1 MKKIAIA
8 FYFLATIALLTFCVQ
23 CKKEPVCELILRI
36 HKTNTGIDTADVLP
50 NAYVRVGLEDN
61 YADFAKAEGYTDK
74 NGVFTHTFKYEAL
87 LEVAVTYD
95 STYFNSDSVMVRDY
109 YLGSGRVKLEPG
121 ETVDQ
126 VILVSSAE

>member
-23 CKKEPVCELILRI
+23 CKKEPVCELVLRV

-87 LEVAVTYD
+87 LEVAGTYD

>member
-23 CKKEPVCELILRI
+23 CKKEPVCELVLRV

-50 NAYVRVGLEDN
+50 NAYVRVGLED
-61 YADFAKAEGYTDK
+61 
-74 NGVFTHTFKYEAL
+74 
-87 LEVAVTYD
+87 
-95 STYFNSDSVMVRDY
+95 
-109 YLGSGRVKLEPG
+109 LGSGRVKLEPG

>member
-23 CKKEPVCELILRI
+23 CKKEPVCELVLRV

-74 NGVFTHTFKYEAL
+74 NGVFT
-87 LEVAVTYD
+87 
-95 STYFNSDSVMVRDY
+95 MM
-109 YLGSGRVKLEPG
+109 
-121 ETVDQ
+121 
-126 VILVSSAE
+126 